1 MVRLARL
8 VFRDGGDN
16 QSLDD
21 GLILG
26 ALTKQGRPFFKPG
39 HVYEIVE
46 TMGVLSV
53 RECGPSWVKPSCL
66 SGRMAKDDFGN
77 EFEIRN
83 HVCWSNSAEFIMTG
97 GGKEL
102 FLTEEEFLDLC
113 KQESTN
119 EK

>member
-26 ALTKQGRPFFKPG
+26 SLTKQGRPFFKPG

-46 TMGVLSV
+46 TMGELSV
-53 RECGPSWVKPSCL
+53 RECGPSWVKPSGL

-83 HVCWSNSAEFIMTG
+83 NVCWNSSVEHLMAS

-102 FLTEEEFLDLC
+102 FLTEEELLDLF
-113 KQESTN
+113 KQV
-119 EK
+119 